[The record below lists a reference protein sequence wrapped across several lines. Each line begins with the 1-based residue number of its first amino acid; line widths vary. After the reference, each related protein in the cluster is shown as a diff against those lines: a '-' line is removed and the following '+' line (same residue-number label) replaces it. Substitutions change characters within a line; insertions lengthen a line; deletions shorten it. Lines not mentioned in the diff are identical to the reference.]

1 MPQLLHFFLFI
12 HFRVAAH
19 GMVILK
25 FMVAVQYCRQAQR
38 KYPHV
43 DCPIGK
49 SVGNFLDWWLI
60 CRSQLAVDSAILGQ
74 VFLSDTRKQ
83 AEHGEQETGSTFLP
97 CSLLQFLLLGSWLI
111 FISWLHLTMKYNL
124 RVLWWNIP
132 FLPSFSVFFFIT
144 VTVNKLP
151 KCICPLSLNQL
162 LLLLLVILISDSLPW
177 MFPQFYI
184 LEL

>member
-12 HFRVAAH
+12 HFRVAVH

-25 FMVAVQYCRQAQR
+25 FMVAVKYCRQAQR

-60 CRSQLAVDSAILGQ
+60 CGSQLAVDSAILGQ

-132 FLPSFSVFFFIT
+132 FLPSFSVVFF
-144 VTVNKLP
+144 
-151 KCICPLSLNQL
+151 LSQ
-162 LLLLLVILISDSLPW
+162 
-177 MFPQFYI
+177 
-184 LEL
+184 